1 MQSPDS
7 QIIVARFFD
16 ALARLKAQK
25 VIRGTKTFADRYGIN
40 RRNLYS
46 LQLDYSRDIFQTAW
60 LTYLVRDFRVSPA
73 WLLVGQG
80 DFFSRGWDAEAVRSA
95 LPSSLKTARKNGIES
110 IPTLFYYRNGE
121 RVHRSVGATDRENFN
136 RHIAKMLYE

>member
-16 ALARLKAQK
+16 AIARLKAQK

-46 LQLDYSRDIFQTAW
+46 LLLDHSRDIF
-60 LTYLVRDFRVSPA
+60 
-73 WLLVGQG
+73 
-80 DFFSRGWDAEAVRSA
+80 
-95 LPSSLKTARKNGIES
+95 
-110 IPTLFYYRNGE
+110 
-121 RVHRSVGATDRENFN
+121 
-136 RHIAKMLYE
+136 

>member
-46 LQLDYSRDIFQTAW
+46 LLLDHSRDIFQAAW
-60 LTYLVRDFRVSPA
+60 LTYLVRDFRISPS

-80 DFFSRGWDAEAVRSA
+80 DFFAPGWDAEAVRSA
-95 LPSSLKTARKNGIES
+95 LPPLPKTSGSQAAENSLAIN
-110 IPTLFYYRNGE
+110 N
-121 RVHRSVGATDRENFN
+121 
-136 RHIAKMLYE
+136 